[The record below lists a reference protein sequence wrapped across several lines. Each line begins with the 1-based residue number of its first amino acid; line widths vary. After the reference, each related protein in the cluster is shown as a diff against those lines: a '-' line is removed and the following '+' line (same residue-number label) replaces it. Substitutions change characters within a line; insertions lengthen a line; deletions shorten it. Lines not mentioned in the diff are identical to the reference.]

1 MLVNAKNSY
10 VTSILDNKSVDEP
23 KDIAN
28 IFNNFLANVGKTS
41 YRKGNPPRES
51 LPLVLP

>member
-10 VTSILDNKSVDEP
+10 ATSSLDNKSVDEP
-23 KDIAN
+23 KGIAN

-41 YRKGNPPRES
+41 YRKGNAPRE
-51 LPLVLP
+51 